1 MGHATLGTSGLRVS
15 AAALGTMNFG
25 TGGGVRSCDEPE
37 AARIVGAFLD
47 AGHNLI
53 DTADAYAGGES
64 ERIVGRAIRGRR
76 DEVVLATKAGMPQG
90 PGPNDRGLSRRHLT
104 RALEASL
111 RRLGTDHVDLYQ
123 CHQWDAGTP
132 VEETLSTLDGFV
144 RAGKVRYLGC
154 SNVTA
159 AQLTEAHWTA
169 RALRVTPFVS
179 VQPELS
185 LIARDALA
193 ELLPAAAGLGVGALV
208 WSPLGGG
215 VLTGRYRGGTVEDG
229 SRVARLRDMGT
240 AAARGWAEAMLRPRY
255 DWQAGL
261 AAAVATGL
269 GTTPVAVAVAWARRQ
284 RGVTSVIVGPRTIA
298 QLADN
303 LAGFDLDLPA
313 PAVARLDDPGDPADL
328 VRRYF
333 EMWRTGDASTV
344 DSLLAPD
351 WTDHGHPSV
360 RTPADVA
367 ATVAATGR
375 AIDVELDTVLSDG
388 ATVTATGRVGDTPLA
403 WVFRTDAG
411 RLASLRTYRGL

>member
-1 MGHATLGTSGLRVS
+1 MSFATLGASGLRVS
-15 AAALGTMNFG
+15 RAALGTMNFG
-25 TGGGVRSCDEPE
+25 TTGGVRGCDEPT

-64 ERIVGRAIRGRR
+64 ERIVGRAVRGRR
-76 DEVVLATKAGMPQG
+76 DQVVLATKAGMPQG
-90 PGPNDRGLSRRHLT
+90 PGPNDRGLSRAHLT

-123 CHQWDAGTP
+123 CHQWDPGTP
-132 VEETLSTLDGFV
+132 VEETLATLDGFV

-154 SNVTA
+154 SGVTA
-159 AQLTEAHWTA
+159 AQLVEAHWTA
-169 RALRVTPFVS
+169 RRLRAAPLVS
-179 VQPELS
+179 VQPQLS
-185 LIARDALA
+185 LIARDALT
-193 ELLPAAAGLGVGALV
+193 ELLPTAAGLGIGAIV

-215 VLTGRYRGGTVEDG
+215 VLTGRYLGGTVAPG

-240 AAARGWAEAMLRPRY
+240 DAARGWAESMLRPRH

-261 AAAVATGL
+261 AAAVAADL
-269 GTTPVAVAVAWARRQ
+269 RATPTAVAVAWAGRQ
-284 RGVTSVIVGPRTIA
+284 PGVTSVIIGPRTVE

-313 PAVARLDDPGDPADL
+313 PAAARLDEDPADL

-333 EMWRTGDASTV
+333 TMWRTGDASTV
-344 DSLLAPD
+344 DTLLAPD

-360 RTPADVA
+360 RCPADVA
-367 ATVAATGR
+367 AAVTPIPVR
-375 AIDVELDTVLSDG
+375 LDTVLTDG
-388 ATVTATGRVGDTPLA
+388 ATVTATGRVGDTELV
-403 WVFRTDAG
+403 WVFRTHEG
-411 RLASLRTYRGL
+411 RLRSLRTYR